1 MKALET
7 TRNVMNKVLST
18 FCIILFAFM
27 VCIGTYQIVI
37 RYFFNSPSTVSEEL
51 LTYSFTWMALLSAAY
66 VFGKRDHM
74 RMGFLA
80 DKIHGAK
87 KLVLEIA
94 IECLVLVFAG
104 VVMVYGGISI
114 MKLTMTQV
122 TASLGISMGIVYT
135 VVPLSGILIM
145 LYNVLNIVDLL
156 RGKDHEHMEVKE

>member
-1 MKALET
+1 MEIVTAIRT
-7 TRNVMNKVLST
+7 VMNKILST
-18 FCIILFAFM
+18 ACAAIFAAM

-80 DKIHGAK
+80 DKIKGSK
-87 KLVLEIA
+87 SVVLNAA
-94 IECLVLVFAG
+94 IEILTIVFASI
-104 VVMVYGGISI
+104 VMVYGGISI

-135 VVPLSGILIM
+135 VVPLSGILIVV
-145 LYNVLNIVDLL
+145 YGILNIITMLSE
-156 RGKDHEHMEVKE
+156 GGGEKITKA